1 MSFGSSTPGTQTN
14 PVSNTLPPNSP
25 SSSNSTSSPGFNS
38 FPTSTIDKAGMSG
51 QISSPS
57 GGAAAATAGP
67 ATSSHVGV
75 NPYTTPNAN
84 LPATSGMEKLT
95 SSSYG
100 HYAATVGAT
109 SVPEWYQQMG
119 YHQYYAQGGDPYG
132 LNNSQVSS
140 N

>member
-1 MSFGSSTPGTQTN
+1 
-14 PVSNTLPPNSP
+14 
-25 SSSNSTSSPGFNS
+25 
-38 FPTSTIDKAGMSG
+38 MSG

-57 GGAAAATAGP
+57 GATAGP
-67 ATSSHVGV
+67 ATTSHVGV
-75 NPYTTPNAN
+75 NPYTTPNTN

-132 LNNSQVSS
+132 LNNSQVKS
-140 N
+140 NTIMVLNKHKSRKKFILAETQN